1 MHPQH
6 VDLLQALKALVPPDR
21 PVADNYHGQGAH
33 AYLGLSVPQ
42 RRAVAKAWV
51 TQHRRDGAEEVLGLV
66 ESLMAG
72 STYEEKT
79 LGPLL
84 LASHPAARQAVT
96 PAQVSGWLG
105 GLRGWAE
112 TDLLCQSLF
121 PAEQLLADWTRWD
134 HTLAAMTQAE
144 QAERRRASLVLL
156 TGPVRSDGDERLLS
170 RSLANLQVLKADRD
184 PLVSK
189 AVSWLLRT
197 LIARHRSALDAWMA
211 ANKGDLSAAIR
222 REVETKLSTGLKSG
236 RSQALEG

>member
-6 VDLLQALKALVPPDR
+6 ADLLQALKALVPPDR

-33 AYLGLSVPQ
+33 TYLGLSVPQ

-51 TQHRRDGAEEVLGLV
+51 AKHRRDGAQEVLHLV

-84 LASHPAARQAVT
+84 LASHPAARKAVT
-96 PAQVSGWLG
+96 PALVSGWLD

-112 TDLLCQSLF
+112 TDHLCQSLF
-121 PAEQLLADWTRWD
+121 PAEQLLADWPTWD
-134 HTLAAMTQAE
+134 QALAAMAQAD

-156 TGPVRSDGDERLLS
+156 TEPVRNHGDERLLS

-189 AVSWLLRT
+189 AVSWLLRA
-197 LIARHRSALDAWMA
+197 LIARHRSVLETWMA
-211 ANKGDLSAAIR
+211 ANKADLPAVVR

>member
-6 VDLLQALKALVPPDR
+6 ADLLQAMKALVPPDR
-21 PVADNYHGQGAH
+21 PVAANYHGQGVH
-33 AYLGLSVPQ
+33 PYLGLSVPQ
-42 RRAVAKAWV
+42 RRAVAKAWAAE
-51 TQHRRDGAEEVLGLV
+51 HRRDGAEEVLHLV

-84 LASHPAARQAVT
+84 LASHPAARKAVT

-105 GLRGWAE
+105 GLQGWAE
-112 TDLLCQSLF
+112 TDHLSQSLF
-121 PAEQLLADWTRWD
+121 PAEQLLADWPRWD
-134 HTLAAMTQAE
+134 RELAAMAQAD

-156 TGPVRSDGDERLLS
+156 TGSVRSHADGRLLS
-170 RSLANLQVLKADRD
+170 RSLTNLGVLKSDRD

-189 AVSWLLRT
+189 AVSWLLRA
-197 LIARHRSALDAWMA
+197 LIARHRSALEAWMA
-211 ANKGDLSAAIR
+211 GNKGDLRPAVR

-236 RSQALEG
+236 RSHALEG

>member
-6 VDLLQALKALVPPDR
+6 ADLLQAMKALVPPDR

-33 AYLGLSVPQ
+33 PYLGLSVPQ
-42 RRAVAKAWV
+42 RRAVAKAWA
-51 TQHRRDGAEEVLGLV
+51 TQHRRDDAHDVLSLV

-72 STYEEKT
+72 PTYEEKT

-84 LASHPAARQAVT
+84 LASHAAARQAVT
-96 PAQVSGWLG
+96 PAQVSRWLG

-112 TDLLCQSLF
+112 TDHLCQSLF
-121 PAEQLLADWTRWD
+121 PAEQLLAEWPSWD
-134 HTLAAMTQAE
+134 QALAAMAQAD

-156 TGPVRSDGDERLLS
+156 TGPVRNHGDERLLS
-170 RSLANLQVLKADRD
+170 RSLANLQALKADRD

-197 LIARHRSALDAWMA
+197 LIVRHLSVLETWMTT
-211 ANKGDLSAAIR
+211 NKSDLSAAIR